1 MGILHTGQ
9 HFNELLEGSLF
20 EEHVVEGSDHRD
32 VCLVGDVGILGKSS
46 LEAVFLCVRGD
57 LDGDG
62 IALVVEQIAGSNT
75 DRKRRENEERE
86 RREAEERERLE
97 NERRAAQSANPEW
110 WDESEQN
117 KDDPNK
123 K

>member
-1 MGILHTGQ
+1 MGILHTCQ

-110 WDESEQN
+110 WNESDQN
-117 KDDPNK
+117 KNEK